1 MEPEVKKHA
10 AVVIGGANMDICG
23 SPCGILIAEDSNP
36 GVVSV
41 KPGGVGRN
49 IAHNLCLLGLEVSL
63 VTALGGDMFSA
74 GLIDSCRAL
83 GMDMSMTRCM
93 PERRGSTYLYITD
106 ETGDMRLA
114 VSDMDVTTCITPEWL
129 SGHIARI
136 NRAEAVVI
144 DANLSA
150 GCIEYLAANCTAPMY
165 ADPVSTVK
173 AMKLK
178 RILPRLRAIKPNAI
192 EAAALTGEQEP
203 ERAARALLQAGVE
216 QVFISLGS
224 EGILAAQGESLIR
237 LPCENRPVVNTTG
250 AGDAATAAIVWA
262 GVHGLDLASA
272 AAAALRAGAITA
284 ACPDTNSPDLRLT
297 MDGDA

>member
-36 GVVSV
+36 GIVSV

-83 GMDMSMTRCM
+83 GMDMSMTRCL

-178 RILPRLRAIKPNAI
+178 CILPRLRAIKPNAI